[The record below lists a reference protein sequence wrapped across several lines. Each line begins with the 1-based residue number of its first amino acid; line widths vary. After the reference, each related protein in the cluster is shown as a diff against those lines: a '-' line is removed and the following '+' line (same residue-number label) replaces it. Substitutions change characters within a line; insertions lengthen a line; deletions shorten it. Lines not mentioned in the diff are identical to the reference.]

1 MNSYIGIFEI
11 PARNISKAIDFYE
24 SILDVKKERM
34 EIQGMK
40 MGVLPYE
47 GQQVAGVIIEAE
59 GYEPSANGLN
69 ERSTN
74 SMEFLILR

>member
-1 MNSYIGIFEI
+1 
-11 PARNISKAIDFYE
+11 
-24 SILDVKKERM
+24 
-34 EIQGMK
+34 

-74 SMEFLILR
+74 SMKCLILR